1 MKLLRRRAAP
11 ATPPGSA
18 ERLAVAA
25 AAERHLLRNR
35 GLAGVLAR
43 EIVSLTGSQM
53 TWVALP
59 WFVLTTSGSP
69 TRMTIVL
76 AVEAVAVAIG
86 GLGGSLA
93 TRLGPRRTMLI
104 ADGLRAPVMAAIPI
118 LHVADALT
126 FPILLALVFAVGLFA
141 TPSYASKTALLPDLV
156 GEDEVALG
164 KANALLQTANR
175 LTSIL
180 GPPLAGV
187 LIGVFGATEVLL
199 IDAATFV
206 VGFALVAALVPSTP
220 GHEEAEREDRGM
232 RAVLR
237 FIGRDPLLRP
247 WTAAFVIGDVAW
259 LALFAATPVLVLD
272 RFGEEPEIV
281 GWIFAGFGIGAVV
294 GNVVAFRILGSV
306 DRLLLASV
314 GELGMALPL
323 WLFLLHVPPAV
334 LVAAMAAA
342 GFANGLVNA
351 PLHAILQLRTPRHLR
366 TGFYSLA
373 ITATMVLGPV
383 ALVGTGPALEYVG
396 VDPTLA
402 LIVGVDTLAVLAFTA
417 AGLRFR
423 ASKQVLVSA

>member
-1 MKLLRRRAAP
+1 VTEP
-11 ATPPGSA
+11 
-18 ERLAVAA
+18 LAVR
-25 AAERHLLRNR
+25 EHNVIRNR
-35 GLAGVLAR
+35 GLVGVLAR

-69 TRMTIVL
+69 TRMTVVL
-76 AVEAVAVAIG
+76 AVEAAAVAIG

-93 TRLGPRRTMLI
+93 TKLGPRRTMLI
-104 ADGLRAPVMAAIPI
+104 ADGVRAPLMAAIPV
-118 LHVADALT
+118 LHLADALS
-126 FPILLALVFAVGLFA
+126 FPLLLALVAAVGVFA
-141 TPSYASKTALLPDLV
+141 TPSYASKSALLPDLV
-156 GEDEVALG
+156 GEDEVRLG

-175 LTSIL
+175 VTGIL

-206 VGFALVAALVPSTP
+206 VGFALVAALVPSS
-220 GHEEAEREDRGM
+220 HAHDDAEREERGV

-237 FIGRDPLLRP
+237 FIARDPLLRP

-259 LALFAATPVLVLD
+259 LALFAATPVLVVD
-272 RFGEEPEIV
+272 RFGEQPEIV
-281 GWIFAGFGIGAVV
+281 GWIFAGFGIGAVL

-306 DRLLLASV
+306 DRLLLASL
-314 GELGMALPL
+314 GEIGMAIPL
-323 WLFLLHVPPAV
+323 WLFVFHVPPAL

-351 PLHAILQLRTPRHLR
+351 PLHAIVQLRTPRHLR
-366 TGFYSLA
+366 TGFYSVA
-373 ITATMVLGPV
+373 ITGTMVLGPI
-383 ALVGTGPALEYVG
+383 ALVGTGPALEFVG

-402 LIVGVDTLAVLAFTA
+402 LIVGVDTLAVIAFAA

-423 ASKQVLVSA
+423 ASKRVLVPA